1 MTRWSTAP
9 RPLETLPPAEPHP
22 PGEAHPLGEPSAP
35 LPQHVAVIMDG
46 NGRWAAQRGLRPT
59 DGHRAGTEN
68 IRAAIEAFAERGIR
82 YLTLF
87 AFSTENWSRPRP
99 EVRGLMRILSST
111 IDREVQ
117 PLHEA
122 GVQLRYIGRLGAL
135 SAQLQRKIDEA
146 VALTRGNSRMTVC
159 VAFNYGGRTE
169 LVDAVR
175 RIAADGIEPQR
186 IDEALINRYLYTG
199 DMPDPDLIIRTGGD
213 QRVSN
218 FLIWQAAYAEYVFTP
233 TWWPDF
239 GAEDVD
245 AALEAYAG
253 RCRNF
258 GGRNGASPAG
268 GEAPNHGDVGRNG
281 R

>member
-22 PGEAHPLGEPSAP
+22 PGEAHLRGEPPAP

-218 FLIWQAAYAEYVFTP
+218 FLIWQAAYAEYIFTP

-258 GGRNGASPAG
+258 GGRNGTSPAG
-268 GEAPNHGDVGRNG
+268 GDTPNHGDVGRNG

>member
-9 RPLETLPPAEPHP
+9 RPPELAANLPDRSRVGAPDDAAAIAQTPEPLER
-22 PGEAHPLGEPSAP
+22 P
-35 LPQHVAVIMDG
+35 LPRHVAVIMDG

-68 IRAAIEAFAERGIR
+68 IRAAIEAFAERGVR

-87 AFSTENWSRPRP
+87 AFSTENWRRPRP
-99 EVRGLMRILSST
+99 EVRGLMRILSNT
-111 IDREVQ
+111 IDREIE

-122 GVQLRYIGRLGAL
+122 GVQLRYIGRIDAL
-135 SAQLQRKIDEA
+135 SAHLRRKIDDA
-146 VALTRGNSRMTVC
+146 VERTRGNTRMTVC

-175 RIAADGIEPQR
+175 RIAEDGIAPEQ
-186 IDEALINRYLYTG
+186 INEALIDRYLYTG
-199 DMPDPDLIIRTGGD
+199 DLPDPDLIIRTGGD

-239 GAEDVD
+239 GAADVD
-245 AALEAYAG
+245 AALEAYAR

-258 GGRNGASPAG
+258 GGRNGSAA
-268 GEAPNHGDVGRNG
+268 ANG

>member
-1 MTRWSTAP
+1 MTRWPTAS
-9 RPLETLPPAEPHP
+9 RPAELSAAPHP
-22 PGEAHPLGEPSAP
+22 QNGSAPAATPAP
-35 LPQHVAVIMDG
+35 LPRHVAVIMDG

-68 IRAAIEAFAERGIR
+68 IRTAIEAFAERGVR

-87 AFSTENWSRPRP
+87 AFSTENWRRPRP

-122 GVQLRYIGRLGAL
+122 GVQLRYIGRLDAL
-135 SAQLQRKIDEA
+135 SEHLRRKIDDA
-146 VALTRGNSRMTVC
+146 VARTSQNTRMTVC

-175 RIAADGIEPQR
+175 RIAEDGIAPEQ
-186 IDEALINRYLYTG
+186 INEELINRYLYTG
-199 DMPDPDLIIRTGGD
+199 DIPDPDLIIRTGGD

-218 FLIWQAAYAEYVFTP
+218 FLIWQAAYAEYVFSR

-245 AALEAYAG
+245 AALEAYAR

-258 GGRNGASPAG
+258 GGRNGAA
-268 GEAPNHGDVGRNG
+268 ADNG

>member
-9 RPLETLPPAEPHP
+9 RSLETLPPAEPHP
-22 PGEAHPLGEPSAP
+22 PGEAHLRGEPSAP

-122 GVQLRYIGRLGAL
+122 GVQLRYIGRLDAL

-146 VALTRGNSRMTVC
+146 VELTRGNSRMTVC

-239 GAEDVD
+239 GADDVD

-268 GEAPNHGDVGRNG
+268 GDAPAHGDAGRNG

>member
-1 MTRWSTAP
+1 MTRWSIAP
-9 RPLETLPPAEPHP
+9 RPTETLPPAEPHP
-22 PGEAHPLGEPSAP
+22 LREPARP

-122 GVQLRYIGRLGAL
+122 GVQLRYIGRLDAL
-135 SAQLQRKIDEA
+135 STQLQRKIDEA
-146 VALTRGNSRMTVC
+146 VALTRRNSRMTLC
-159 VAFNYGGRTE
+159 VAFNYGGRAE

-175 RIAADGIEPQR
+175 RIAEDGIEPQR

-218 FLIWQAAYAEYVFTP
+218 FLIWQAAYAEYIFTP

-239 GAEDVD
+239 GADDVD

-258 GGRNGASPAG
+258 GGRNGADTST
-268 GEAPNHGDVGRNG
+268 HGDAGRNG

>member
-9 RPLETLPPAEPHP
+9 RPVELSTDLPGDLPDDPPPAR
-22 PGEAHPLGEPSAP
+22 A

-68 IRAAIEAFAERGIR
+68 IRSAIEAFAERGIR

-122 GVQLRYIGRLGAL
+122 GVQLRYIGRIDAL
-135 SAQLQRKIDEA
+135 SAPLRRKIDAA
-146 VALTRGNSRMTVC
+146 VARTRRNTRMTVC
-159 VAFNYGGRTE
+159 VAFNYGGRAE

-175 RIAADGIEPQR
+175 RIAADGIAPQQ
-186 IDEALINRYLYTG
+186 IDEALIDRYLYTG

-213 QRVSN
+213 QRISN
-218 FLIWQAAYAEYVFTP
+218 FLLWQAAYAEYVFTP

-245 AALEAYAG
+245 AALAAYAR

-258 GGRNGASPAG
+258 GGRNGTAPAN
-268 GEAPNHGDVGRNG
+268 ANGDAGRNG